1 VTDVGLLVVGAGPH
15 ALTLLTYLHHY
26 GGLDR
31 HEVLVADPRD
41 WMSAWRERFAAH
53 EIPMLRSACVHHPHP
68 DPYALLAFGRA
79 AGRSDFHERPGRP
92 GTALFDDF
100 CDHLIADA
108 GLRALRREVG
118 VRRLTPVAGRA
129 GAPDHVRAVLA
140 DGTEVTASRVVVAAN
155 PIRPLLPAWSVA
167 HGLRRG
173 RPVRCRQG
181 RVQLGH
187 GDDVDLDR
195 DTVRGSRVL
204 VVGGGLTAAQLA
216 LGAAR
221 RGAEVVV
228 AHRAATRLR
237 DLDVDASWLGGSLRE
252 LHRVPSSVRPAVLR
266 AARGGGTVPP
276 REAALVRE
284 LDRSGALRWR
294 EHSRVSEVRQHA
306 ERWRVGLDG
315 GPLATYDAVWLATG
329 HALDADA
336 GPAGRLLR
344 DTDVV
349 GGLPLLAPDLS
360 IPGTRVHVMGGHTAL
375 QTGPVCRTLM
385 GARIASE
392 RLLPVLGVS
401 HAPRLYPHP
410 PAG

>member
-1 VTDVGLLVVGAGPH
+1 MLVVGAGPH

-26 GGLDR
+26 GGLER
-31 HEVLVADPRD
+31 HDVVVADPQD
-41 WMSAWRERFAAH
+41 WLAAWRARFAAH

-79 AGRSDFHERPGRP
+79 AGRSDIHERPGRP

-108 GLRALRREVG
+108 GLGELRRDVG
-118 VRRLTPVAGRA
+118 VRRLVPMTGRDGSAGPVR
-129 GAPDHVRAVLA
+129 VLLA
-140 DGTEVTASRVVVAAN
+140 DGRELIADRVVVAAN
-155 PIRPLLPAWSVA
+155 PVRPLLPAWSVA

-173 RPVRCRQG
+173 RPVRGEYG
-181 RVQLGH
+181 RVRLGH
-187 GDDVDLDR
+187 GDDVELDR
-195 DTVRGSRVL
+195 DAALGERVL

-216 LGAAR
+216 LGAVR

-228 AHRAATRLR
+228 AHRAATRVR

-252 LHRVPSSVRPAVLR
+252 LHRVPVSVRPAVLR
-266 AARGGGTVPP
+266 AARGGGTLPP
-276 REAALVRE
+276 REVGLVRE

-294 EHSRVSEVRQHA
+294 EHSRISEVRPHA
-306 ERWRVGLDG
+306 GRWHVGLDG
-315 GPLATYDAVWLATG
+315 EALTSYDAVWLATG

-344 DTDVV
+344 TTRAV
-349 GGLPLLAPDLS
+349 GGLPELAPDLS
-360 IPGTRVHVMGGHTAL
+360 IPGTRVHVMGGHSAL

-385 GARIASE
+385 GARIAAE
-392 RLLPVLGVS
+392 RLLPVLGVT

-410 PAG
+410 